1 MLLILSSQNSPR
13 LDYVCNVI
21 FKHVLGLDF
30 SITED
35 EEIYKA
41 HTDFKLRYVPKIDL
55 LFETGI
61 HKQDEEILLQDKPA
75 LAFYLLTN
83 YEEYLP
89 DCPRDQHGRIV
100 HEQSFVVRHQLHKQA
115 TVQRIALEYK
125 TLLSKQKPDFSWPK
139 REYRFVPTFDIDIA
153 YAFKG
158 KTFFHFC
165 GALGKAVLTFQ
176 WDRVRQ
182 IIKARYQQDFQDP
195 YDVYD
200 IEKQLCE
207 QHQLQPIYFFLTS
220 NRTQYDRNIS
230 PRSSYFSDLIQKV
243 KTYATIGLHP
253 SYHSKN
259 QNDIIKER
267 KNLEEKGQIKIQYS
281 RQHFLKV
288 KFPDTFRD
296 LIAAGITDDY
306 SLGFYDRIG
315 FRNGM
320 AISFPFFDVKDNKT
334 TKLMLHPLLMMDSA
348 AVQELGMNEKY
359 QKGIT
364 ALIQEV
370 KTVGGEMIALWH
382 SNFMPQG
389 SQELE
394 LFKKT
399 FERMCQTTNS
409 MPR

>member
-1 MLLILSSQNSPR
+1 MLLILSPQNSPR
-13 LDYVCNVI
+13 LDYVCQVM
-21 FKHVLGLDF
+21 FGHVLGLDF
-30 SITED
+30 SIIDD
-35 EEIYKA
+35 EEKYKA
-41 HTDFKLRYVPKIDL
+41 HTDFKLRYLPKTKL
-55 LFETGI
+55 LFETDI
-61 HKQDEEILLQDKPA
+61 RKQDEEILLQDKPA

-158 KTFFHFC
+158 KTLFHFC
-165 GALGKAVLTFQ
+165 GALAKSILTLQ
-176 WDRVRQ
+176 WNNARQ

-207 QHQLQPIYFFLTS
+207 QHQLQSLYFFLTS
-220 NRTQYDRNIS
+220 GRTQYDRNIS
-230 PRSSYFSDLIQKV
+230 PHSPHFSALVQRLKNH
-243 KTYATIGLHP
+243 ATIGLHP
-253 SYHSKN
+253 SYHSNN
-259 QNDIIKER
+259 QDNIIEEK
-267 KNLEEKGQIKIQYS
+267 KILEEKGLVSIQCS

-288 KFPDTFRD
+288 NFPDTFRN

-334 TKLMLHPLLMMDSA
+334 TKLTLHPLLIMDSA
-348 AVQELGMNEKY
+348 AAQELKTEETF
-359 QKGIT
+359 QKGIDELM
-364 ALIQEV
+364 AEV
-370 KTVGGEMIALWH
+370 KTVGGDMIALWH

-389 SQELE
+389 SREFR
-394 LFKKT
+394 LFKET
-399 FERMCQTTNS
+399 FEKMAK
-409 MPR
+409 

>member
-1 MLLILSSQNSPR
+1 MLLILSPQNSPR
-13 LDYVCNVI
+13 LDYVCQVM
-21 FKHVLGLDF
+21 FGHVLGLDF
-30 SITED
+30 SIIDD
-35 EEIYKA
+35 EEKYKA
-41 HTDFKLRYVPKIDL
+41 HTDFKLRYLPKTKL
-55 LFETGI
+55 LFETDI
-61 HKQDEEILLQDKPA
+61 RKQDEEILLQDKPA

-115 TVQRIALEYK
+115 TIQRIALEYK

-158 KTFFHFC
+158 KTLFHFC
-165 GALGKAVLTFQ
+165 GALAKSILTLQ
-176 WDRVRQ
+176 WNNARQ

-195 YDVYD
+195 YDIY
-200 IEKQLCE
+200 EPEQQLCE
-207 QHQLQPIYFFLTS
+207 QYQLHPIYFFLTS
-220 NRTQYDRNIS
+220 DRTRFDRNIS
-230 PRSSYFSDLIQKV
+230 PRSPYFSKLIQQLKNH
-243 KTYATIGLHP
+243 ATIGLHP
-253 SYHSKN
+253 SYHSNN
-259 QNDIIKER
+259 QYNIIEEK
-267 KNLEEKGQIKIQYS
+267 KILEEKGQVKIQYS

-288 KFPDTFRD
+288 KFPDSFRN

-334 TKLMLHPLLMMDSA
+334 TKLTLHPLLIMDSA
-348 AVQELGMNEKY
+348 AAQELKTEETF
-359 QKGIT
+359 QKGIDELM
-364 ALIQEV
+364 AEV
-370 KTVGGEMIALWH
+370 KTVGGDMIALWH

-389 SQELE
+389 SREFR
-394 LFKKT
+394 LFKET
-399 FERMCQTTNS
+399 FEKMAK
-409 MPR
+409 

>member
-1 MLLILSSQNSPR
+1 MLLILSPQTSPR
-13 LDYVCNVI
+13 LDYVCQVI
-21 FKHVLGLDF
+21 FRRVLGLDF
-30 SITED
+30 SITDD
-35 EEIYKA
+35 EEKYKA
-41 HTDFKLRYVPKIDL
+41 HTDFKLRYAPKINL
-55 LFETGI
+55 LFENDI
-61 HKQDEEILLQDKPA
+61 RRQDEELLLQDKPA

-89 DCPRDQHGRIV
+89 DCPRDQHRRII

-125 TLLSKQKPDFSWPK
+125 ALLSKQKTDFSWPSRK
-139 REYRFVPTFDIDIA
+139 YCFIPTFDIDIA

-165 GALGKAVLTFQ
+165 GALGKAILTLQ
-176 WDRVRQ
+176 WNRARQ
-182 IIKARYQQDFQDP
+182 IVKAQFQQDFQDP

-220 NRTQYDRNIS
+220 KRTRYDRNIS
-230 PRSSYFSDLIQKV
+230 PRSPYFSKLAIQLKNF
-243 KTYATIGLHP
+243 ATIGLHP

-259 QNDIIKER
+259 QNDIINEK
-267 KNLEEKGQIKIQYS
+267 KTLEEKGQVKIQYS

-288 KFPDTFRD
+288 KFPDSYRN

-320 AISFPFFDVKDNKT
+320 AIPFPFFDVKENKAT
-334 TKLMLHPLLMMDSA
+334 NLMLHPLLIMDSA
-348 AVQELGMNEKY
+348 AVQELGMEEKY
-359 QKGIT
+359 QKEIT
-364 ALIQEV
+364 ELIQEV
-370 KTVGGEMIALWH
+370 KTVGGNMIALWH
-382 SNFMPQG
+382 SNFMPHG
-389 SQELE
+389 SKELD
-394 LFKKT
+394 LFKGSFKQL
-399 FERMCQTTNS
+399 C
-409 MPR
+409 

>member
-1 MLLILSSQNSPR
+1 MLLILSPQTSPR
-13 LDYVCNVI
+13 LEYVCNVI
-21 FKHVLGLDF
+21 FKRVLGLDF

-35 EEIYKA
+35 EEKHKA
-41 HTDFKLRYVPKIDL
+41 HADFKLRYVPKIDL
-55 LFETGI
+55 LFENDI
-61 HKQDEEILLQDKPA
+61 RKQDEELLLQDKPA

-125 TLLSKQKPDFSWPK
+125 VLLSKQKPDFSWSG
-139 REYRFVPTFDIDIA
+139 RAYRFVPTFDIDIA

-165 GALGKAVLTFQ
+165 GALGKSILTLQ
-176 WDRVRQ
+176 WNNARQ
-182 IIKARYQQDFQDP
+182 IIKARHQQDFQDP

-220 NRTQYDRNIS
+220 DRTQYDRNIS
-230 PRSSYFSDLIQKV
+230 PRSSYFSALIQKV

-253 SYHSKN
+253 SYYSQN
-259 QNDIIKER
+259 QEDIIQEKST
-267 KNLEEKGQIKIQYS
+267 LEEKGQVKIQYS

-288 KFPDTFRD
+288 KFPDTFRN

-320 AISFPFFDVKDNKT
+320 AIPFPFFDVKDNKT
-334 TKLMLHPLLMMDSA
+334 TTLMLHPLLMMDSA
-348 AVQELGMNEKY
+348 AVQELGMEEKC
-359 QKGIT
+359 QKGIDELMAEIKNISGDLT
-364 ALIQEV
+364 
-370 KTVGGEMIALWH
+370 ALWH

-399 FERMCQTTNS
+399 FKKLAK
-409 MPR
+409 

>member
-1 MLLILSSQNSPR
+1 MLLILSPQTSPR
-13 LDYVCNVI
+13 LDYVCHVI
-21 FKHVLGLDF
+21 FERVLGLEY
-30 SITED
+30 SIIND
-35 EEIYKA
+35 EEKYKV
-41 HTDFKLRYVPKIDL
+41 HTDFKLRYLPKSNI
-55 LFETGI
+55 LFETDI
-61 HKQDEEILLQDKPA
+61 RKQDEELLLQDKPA

-89 DCPRDQHGRIV
+89 DCPKDQHGRII

-125 TLLSKQKPDFSWPK
+125 ALLSKQKPDFSWPNK
-139 REYRFVPTFDIDIA
+139 EYRFVPTFDIDIA
-153 YAFKG
+153 YAYKG

-165 GALGKAVLTFQ
+165 GALGKAVLTLQ
-176 WDRVRQ
+176 WSRAQQ
-182 IIKARYQQDFQDP
+182 ILKARHQQDFQDP

-200 IEKQLCE
+200 IEKKLCE
-207 QHQLQPIYFFLTS
+207 QHQLRPIYFFLTS
-220 NRTQYDRNIS
+220 DRTQYDRNIS
-230 PRSSYFSDLIQKV
+230 SRAPSFSSLVQKL

-259 QNDIIKER
+259 QNDIIKE
-267 KNLEEKGQIKIQYS
+267 KNTLEEKGQIKIQYS

-288 KFPDTFRD
+288 KFPDTFRN

-320 AISFPFFDVKDNKT
+320 AVPFPFFDVKENKT
-334 TKLMLHPLLMMDSA
+334 TSLMLHPLLVMDSA
-348 AVQELGMNEKY
+348 AVQELGMEEKY
-359 QKGIT
+359 QKGISQ
-364 ALIQEV
+364 LIQEV
-370 KTVGGEMIALWH
+370 KTVGGDLVALWH

-394 LFKKT
+394 LFKET
-399 FERMCQTTNS
+399 FEQMC
-409 MPR
+409 

>member
-1 MLLILSSQNSPR
+1 MLLILSPQNSPR
-13 LDYVCNVI
+13 LDYVCQVI
-21 FKHVLGLDF
+21 FERVLRLEY
-30 SITED
+30 SITGN
-35 EEIYKA
+35 EEQYKA
-41 HTDFKLRYVPKIDL
+41 HKDFKLRYLPKNNI
-55 LFETGI
+55 LFENDI
-61 HKQDEEILLQDKPA
+61 RKQDEELLLQDKPA

-115 TVQRIALEYK
+115 TVQRIALHYK
-125 TLLSKQKPDFSWPK
+125 NILSTQQPGFKWKEK
-139 REYRFVPTFDIDIA
+139 TYRFLPTFDIDIA

-165 GALGKAVLTFQ
+165 GALGKAILSLQ
-176 WDRVRQ
+176 WGRAKQ
-182 IIKARYQQDFQDP
+182 IIKAQFQQDFQDP

-207 QHQLQPIYFFLTS
+207 QHQLQPLYFFLIS
-220 NRTQYDRNIS
+220 RRTQYDRNIS
-230 PRSSYFSDLIQKV
+230 PHSPHFSALVQRL
-243 KTYATIGLHP
+243 KTYASIGLHP

-259 QNDIIKER
+259 QEDIIKE
-267 KNLEEKGQIKIQYS
+267 KKTLEEKGQVKIQSS

-288 KFPDTFRD
+288 KFPDTFRN

-320 AISFPFFDVKDNKT
+320 AIPFPFFDVKDNKT

-348 AVQELGMNEKY
+348 AVQELGMEEKY
-359 QKGIT
+359 QKEISK
-364 ALIQEV
+364 LIQEG
-370 KTVGGEMIALWH
+370 KTVGGEMTALWH
-382 SNFMPQG
+382 SNFMPHG
-389 SQELE
+389 SKQLG
-394 LFKKT
+394 LFKET
-399 FERMCQTTNS
+399 FEQMC
-409 MPR
+409 

>member
-1 MLLILSSQNSPR
+1 MLLILSLQTSPR
-13 LDYVCNVI
+13 LDYVCHVI
-21 FKHVLGLDF
+21 FERVLGLDF
-30 SITED
+30 SITD
-35 EEIYKA
+35 NEEKYKT
-41 HTDFKLRYVPKIDL
+41 HTDFKLRYVPKTKL
-55 LFETGI
+55 LFETDI
-61 HKQDEEILLQDKPA
+61 RKQDEELLLQDKPS

-158 KTFFHFC
+158 KTLFHFC
-165 GALGKAVLTFQ
+165 GALAKSILTLQ
-176 WDRVRQ
+176 WNNARQ

-207 QHQLQPIYFFLTS
+207 QHQLQSLYFFLTS
-220 NRTQYDRNIS
+220 GRTQYDRNIS
-230 PRSSYFSDLIQKV
+230 PHSPHFSALVQRL
-243 KTYATIGLHP
+243 KTYASIGLHP

-259 QNDIIKER
+259 QEDIIKE
-267 KNLEEKGQIKIQYS
+267 KKTLEEKGLVSIQCS

-288 KFPDTFRD
+288 KFPDSFRN

-320 AISFPFFDVKDNKT
+320 AIPFPFFDVKENNT
-334 TKLMLHPLLMMDSA
+334 TNLMLHPLLMMDSA
-348 AVQELGMNEKY
+348 AVQELGMEEKY
-359 QKGIT
+359 QKSIT
-364 ALIQEV
+364 ELIQEV
-370 KTVGGEMIALWH
+370 KTVGGDMTALWH
-382 SNFMPQG
+382 GNFMPKG
-389 SQELE
+389 SQELR
-394 LFKKT
+394 LFNET
-399 FERMCQTTNS
+399 FEKMAK
-409 MPR
+409 

>member
-1 MLLILSSQNSPR
+1 MLLILSPQTSPR
-13 LDYVCNVI
+13 LDYVCDVI

-30 SITED
+30 SITD
-35 EEIYKA
+35 NEEKYKA
-41 HTDFKLRYVPKIDL
+41 YTDFKLRYVPKIDL
-55 LFETGI
+55 LFETSI

-89 DCPRDQHGRIV
+89 DCPRDQHCRIV

-125 TLLSKQKPDFSWPK
+125 ALLSKQKPDFSWPR

-158 KTFFHFC
+158 KTLSHFC
-165 GALGKAVLTFQ
+165 GALAKSILTLQ
-176 WDRVRQ
+176 WNNARQ
-182 IIKARYQQDFQDP
+182 IIKARHQQDFQDP

-230 PRSSYFSDLIQKV
+230 PHSSYFFDLIQKV

-259 QNDIIKER
+259 QNDILKE
-267 KNLEEKGQIKIQYS
+267 KKTLEEKGQVKIQYS

-288 KFPDTFRD
+288 KFPDTFRA
-296 LIAAGITDDY
+296 LIAAGITNDY

-334 TKLMLHPLLMMDSA
+334 TALMLHPLLMMDSA

-364 ALIQEV
+364 ELIREV

-399 FERMCQTTNS
+399 FELMC
-409 MPR
+409 

>member
-1 MLLILSSQNSPR
+1 MLLILSPQTSPR
-13 LDYVCNVI
+13 LDYVCQVI
-21 FKHVLGLDF
+21 FERVLGLDF
-30 SITED
+30 SITD
-35 EEIYKA
+35 NEEKYKA
-41 HTDFKLRYVPKIDL
+41 HTDFKLRYVPKTDL

-61 HKQDEEILLQDKPA
+61 RKQDEEILLQDKPA

-100 HEQSFVVRHQLHKQA
+100 HEQSFVVRHQLYKQA
-115 TVQRIALEYK
+115 IVQRIALEYK
-125 TLLSKQKPDFSWPK
+125 TLLSKQKPGFSWPK
-139 REYRFVPTFDIDIA
+139 KKYRFVSTFDIDIA

-158 KTFFHFC
+158 KTLFHFC
-165 GALGKAVLTFQ
+165 GALAKSILTLQ
-176 WDRVRQ
+176 WNNARQ

-207 QHQLQPIYFFLTS
+207 QHQLHPIYFFLTS
-220 NRTQYDRNIS
+220 DRTRYDRNIS

-267 KNLEEKGQIKIQYS
+267 KTLEEKGQVKIQYS

-288 KFPDTFRD
+288 KFPDTFRN

-320 AISFPFFDVKDNKT
+320 AIPFPFFDVKDNKCT
-334 TKLMLHPLLMMDSA
+334 QLMLHPLLIMDSA

-364 ALIQEV
+364 ELIREV

-399 FERMCQTTNS
+399 FELMC
-409 MPR
+409 

>member
-1 MLLILSSQNSPR
+1 MLLILSPQNSPR
-13 LDYVCNVI
+13 LDYVCHVI
-21 FKHVLGLDF
+21 FKRVLGLEY
-30 SITED
+30 SIIND
-35 EEIYKA
+35 EEKYKA
-41 HTDFKLRYVPKIDL
+41 HKDFKLRYLPKNNI
-55 LFETGI
+55 LFENDI
-61 HKQDEEILLQDKPA
+61 RQQDEELLLQDKPA

-115 TVQRIALEYK
+115 TVQRIALHYK
-125 TLLSKQKPDFSWPK
+125 NILSTQQPAFKWKENS
-139 REYRFVPTFDIDIA
+139 YRFLPTFDIDIA

-165 GALGKAVLTFQ
+165 GALGKAVLSFQ
-176 WDRVRQ
+176 WGRAQQ
-182 IIKARYQQDFQDP
+182 IIKAQSQQDFQDP

-200 IEKQLCE
+200 IENLLCK
-207 QHQLQPIYFFLTS
+207 QHQLQAIYFFLTS
-220 NRTQYDRNIS
+220 DRTQYDRNIS
-230 PRSSYFSDLIQKV
+230 PHSPYFSELVQKL
-243 KTYATIGLHP
+243 KAHATIGLHP

-259 QNDIIKER
+259 QNDIIKE
-267 KNLEEKGQIKIQYS
+267 KKTLEEKGQIKIQSS

-288 KFPDTFRD
+288 KFPDTFRN

-320 AISFPFFDVKDNKT
+320 AIPFPFFDVENNKT

-348 AVQELGMNEKY
+348 AVQELGLEEKY
-359 QKGIT
+359 QKGISQ
-364 ALIQEV
+364 LIQEV

-382 SNFMPQG
+382 SNFMPHG
-389 SQELE
+389 SKQLE
-394 LFKKT
+394 LFTET
-399 FERMCQTTNS
+399 FNRMC
-409 MPR
+409 